1 MVQETFKIIG
11 YACVSTADQ
20 NLGRQLSMLKKY
32 GCEKIIEEKFTGT
45 MKDRPGLQTSMNVIQ
60 ANGFS

>member
-1 MVQETFKIIG
+1 MIG
-11 YACVSTADQ
+11 YTCVSTTDQ

>member
-1 MVQETFKIIG
+1 MG
-11 YACVSTADQ
+11 YACVSTTDQ

>member
-1 MVQETFKIIG
+1 MIG
-11 YACVSTADQ
+11 YACVSTTDQ